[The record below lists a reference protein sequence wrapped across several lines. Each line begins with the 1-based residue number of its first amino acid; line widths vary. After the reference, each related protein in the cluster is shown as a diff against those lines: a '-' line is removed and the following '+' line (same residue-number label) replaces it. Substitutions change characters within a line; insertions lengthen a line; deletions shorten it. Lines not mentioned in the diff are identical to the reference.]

1 VPSPKLGSLTL
12 ADDERRTLEAWSRRR
27 KTAQALAERSRI
39 VLACAAGG
47 SNSAVAADLGVSRD
61 MVSKWRSRFAE
72 KRLAG
77 LTDEPRPGRPRLIS
91 DEQVNLAA
99 YCSRITHSGH

>member
-1 VPSPKLGSLTL
+1 
-12 ADDERRTLEAWSRRR
+12 
-27 KTAQALAERSRI
+27 
-39 VLACAAGG
+39 
-47 SNSAVAADLGVSRD
+47 
-61 MVSKWRSRFAE
+61 VSKWRSRFAE